1 MGFSSARYGL
11 SLIAAL
17 LVTGGIAPAADA
29 QSSSSKPAITVA
41 PIMLVEPMV
50 ETPVQIQVGPDAAIP
65 RNSFVRIKGLPPQA
79 VFSDGHFVSAGTW
92 ALPLSGLAQLKVTV
106 PLATTGRADLQIAL
120 VSIEGAVLAEARTTL
135 AITAANIGSIAT
147 PQPTP
152 PATSRLPGSASL
164 TPDNAPPQLKQPPTA
179 IQRLEP
185 APVPGVAAIAA
196 PALRPEDR
204 ERAIKLLNRGDAEL
218 SGGDVAGARLL
229 FQRAADAGL
238 PEAAM
243 AMGMTFDPLELAR
256 RGVKGLKGD
265 PETARKWYARAQDMG
280 AAGAAERIGRLPR

>member
-1 MGFSSARYGL
+1 MGFRRDRYGL
-11 SLIAAL
+11 GMVAVLLI
-17 LVTGGIAPAADA
+17 TGGVASTATAQTGPAK
-29 QSSSSKPAITVA
+29 STITVA

-50 ETPVQIQVGPDAAIP
+50 ETPVQIQVGPDGSMP

-135 AITAANIGSIAT
+135 AITAANIGSIAA
-147 PQPTP
+147 PQATA
-152 PATSRLPGSASL
+152 PATNRLPSSASL

-179 IQRLEP
+179 IQRVEP
-185 APVPGVAAIAA
+185 PPAAATAAIAV
-196 PALRPEDR
+196 PAMRPEDR

-243 AMGMTFDPLELAR
+243 AMGMTFDPLELSR
-256 RGVKGLKGD
+256 RGVEG
-265 PETARKWYARAQDMG
+265 
-280 AAGAAERIGRLPR
+280 